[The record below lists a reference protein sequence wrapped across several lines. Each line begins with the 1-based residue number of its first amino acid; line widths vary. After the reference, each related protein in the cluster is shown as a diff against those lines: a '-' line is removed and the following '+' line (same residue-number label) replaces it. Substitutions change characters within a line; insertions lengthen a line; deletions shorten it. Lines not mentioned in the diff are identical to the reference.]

1 MLRLDKIFFDA
12 ITADAELMQA
22 VGGRVK
28 STCFEVSPDEQDN
41 TPLPYILILD
51 AGKQPAQ
58 TTKDDEWMPS
68 QWRVGAGVEVGAKS
82 PNEVDALVMKAM
94 KAIAEY
100 SSTIADQGEE
110 IPYPARI
117 VSVADTYD
125 AMTSDRS
132 YRKALKDEVA
142 LKELR
147 DCSGTQ
153 FDPAIVA
160 AFLALCA
167 HYRDSIREHVS
178 EFAIASKHSKGA

>member
-22 VGGRVK
+22 VGSRVK

-41 TPLPYILILD
+41 TPLPYILIMD
-51 AGKQPAQ
+51 EGKQPAQ

-100 SSTIADQGEE
+100 IGDLAEQGKE
-110 IPYPARI
+110 IPWLSEGFPQTQGI
-117 VSVADTYD
+117 SWDW
-125 AMTSDRS
+125 
-132 YRKALKDEVA
+132 LKP
-142 LKELR
+142 
-147 DCSGTQ
+147 CY
-153 FDPAIVA
+153 FDV
-160 AFLALCA
+160 A
-167 HYRDSIREHVS
+167 HYQCDVDNTNDDE
-178 EFAIASKHSKGA
+178 